1 MSNIHFWVGGN
12 AHKLSSIKKIECTIW
27 ETLNKAQFGD
37 EKLAQGEYD
46 GYSKNDEVFYTPLR
60 SLDNEG
66 SSFTTL
72 PN

>member
-37 EKLAQGEYD
+37 EKLA
-46 GYSKNDEVFYTPLR
+46 
-60 SLDNEG
+60 
-66 SSFTTL
+66 
-72 PN
+72 